1 MSSLN
6 KVTLIGHLGK
16 DPQVVTSQEGQKIIK
31 LSIATSESWKDKQTG
46 ERQSKSEWHRVVI
59 FQDRLVDV
67 CEKYLKKGSRVFV
80 EGQLKTK
87 KWTGKD
93 GRENYTPEIV
103 VSNYKGDLLML
114 DRREDTSPSNGNSY
128 QPSYN
133 TPQSFEDDLPF

>member
-59 FQDRLVDV
+59 FNERLVDV
-67 CEKYLKKGSRVFV
+67 CEKYMKKGSRVFV